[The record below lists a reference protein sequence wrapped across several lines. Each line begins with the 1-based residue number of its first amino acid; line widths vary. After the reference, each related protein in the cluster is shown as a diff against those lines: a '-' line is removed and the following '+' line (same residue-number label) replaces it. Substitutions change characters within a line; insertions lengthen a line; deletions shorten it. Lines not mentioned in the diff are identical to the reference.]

1 LAQNKAFY
9 SRSVKINI
17 VGFGDWGLGIGD
29 WGLGIGDWGLGI
41 GDWGLGRRGV
51 RTELKFL
58 YSEIKTVSEADP
70 PLGGTNSEL
79 FPVFSS

>member
-1 LAQNKAFY
+1 
-9 SRSVKINI
+9 VKINI
-17 VGFGDWGLGIGD
+17 VGFGDWGLGIGEKR
-29 WGLGIGDWGLGI
+29 
-41 GDWGLGRRGV
+41 RRGV

>member
-17 VGFGDWGLGIGD
+17 VGFGDWGLGIGEKR
-29 WGLGIGDWGLGI
+29 
-41 GDWGLGRRGV
+41 RRGV